1 MKKICVIGH
10 ANNISVNEKNT
21 KWADIIADWT
31 VKNNYTATT
40 GGCIG
45 IPELFANKIIEKGG
59 KVLAY
64 SPAFN
69 IEEHITAYGFGENK
83 NIKMRYLQPSKSS
96 ENARFLIR
104 SIDLIEEAD
113 LVVCFK
119 GTWGTLSEIVFAV
132 MCSKPILFLNI
143 DGDNKVLKQIYDLM
157 KTINLYDW
165 KEKVVEIRSEEELK
179 KVLEKFEKENKI

>member
-10 ANNISVNEKNT
+10 ANNISVNKKNT
-21 KWADIIADWT
+21 KWAETIANWT
-31 VKNNYTATT
+31 VKNNYIATT

-45 IPELFANKIIEKGG
+45 IPELFANKVIEKGG

-64 SPAFN
+64 SPAYDVK
-69 IEEHITAYGFGENK
+69 EHITAYGFAENK
-83 NIKMRYLQPSKSS
+83 NTEIRYLQPTDST

-104 SIDLIEEAD
+104 SIDLVEEAD
-113 LVVCFK
+113 LVFCFK

-132 MCSKPILFLNI
+132 MCSKQIIFLNI

-157 KTINLYDW
+157 DSINLREW
-165 KEKVVEIRSEEELK
+165 NEKVVEVKTEKELK
-179 KVLEKFEKENKI
+179 KVLEKFEKENQI